1 MVRTSIREL
10 EPAIERCV
18 IINVSTKVFTTL
30 ALMGALKYARMPVLV
45 VDCESTDGSYEL
57 FQDLLQ
63 KYEFDLV
70 AAERLPHGRV
80 LDLLF
85 THSTA
90 ERMLLVD
97 SDLVFNGPSM
107 VDDMKALMASPDT
120 FGAGCVHSGSWFK
133 THPGR
138 PDQPIATGIA
148 WYLER
153 GWMPFVMFR
162 TEPVKQALERGISF
176 IDRFIF
182 NDLSFSHRLSF
193 ILWQRFKLGLFRNS
207 RLSFLDPVRSVYDH
221 QTPCYV
227 FSDTGADVYQF
238 LRYKSGKTFG
248 AIPWS
253 VAERSVWH
261 FGGITRVMLEQ
272 ENSIDAPS
280 RDATL
285 LAEKRLKSEYGIV
298 F

>member
-1 MVRTSIREL
+1 
-10 EPAIERCV
+10 
-18 IINVSTKVFTTL
+18 
-30 ALMGALKYARMPVLV
+30 
-45 VDCESTDGSYEL
+45 
-57 FQDLLQ
+57 
-63 KYEFDLV
+63 
-70 AAERLPHGRV
+70 
-80 LDLLF
+80 
-85 THSTA
+85 
-90 ERMLLVD
+90 
-97 SDLVFNGPSM
+97 
-107 VDDMKALMASPDT
+107 
-120 FGAGCVHSGSWFK
+120 
-133 THPGR
+133 
-138 PDQPIATGIA
+138 
-148 WYLER
+148 
-153 GWMPFVMFR
+153 MPFVMFR

-238 LRYKSGKTFG
+238 LRYKSGKTFD